1 MDLSLHKKKILTF
14 FSIAFIFFPALGHTL
29 PSLDK
34 VSLQLNWKFQY
45 EFAGFIMAKEK
56 GFYQEAGLDVE
67 LLEYQKGTEIIGTVL
82 SGQHNYGL
90 YNSSIAINEGEV
102 LPTILMASYLQRSP
116 LVLITSK
123 GIKSPK
129 DLIGKNIMGTNDEL
143 TNSTLGLLLNH
154 FYIHSGNTSFQNHTF
169 SIDDFI
175 SGKVDAITAFRTNE
189 VFELNNRNTAYNV
202 IDPADYGF
210 SMSAVNLF
218 TSSEEA
224 LKHPERTRR
233 FIQASNK
240 GWAYAIAHIEESI
253 AVILKNYSTLKSA
266 ESLRFEANA
275 VKDMMLL
282 GFFEIG
288 EPSKELTSRILKQL
302 HYSGLIVIDKELGPF
317 EFEELISTFNKKQ
330 TFSKE
335 LQQYLHGKKE
345 ITMCVDPDW
354 MPFESI
360 KNSQHI
366 GITADIIEL
375 FKKQLPI
382 PINLIKTE
390 NWQSSLLEAKQRKC
404 DILSLASITPSRS
417 EYMDF
422 TTPYLDL
429 PVVMATKLSTPFI
442 NKITDIKNQ
451 KLGIVKGYAMAEI
464 LRERIPDLNIV
475 DVDSLTDGLERV
487 ESGELFGYIDNL
499 MVISNSIQK
508 DFTGELKVSARLDE
522 NLKLSIATRND
533 EAELR
538 QVFEVLVNN
547 ITEGQLQ
554 AIFNKWVAV
563 KHAPPFDYRTLY
575 ILILALTLVSLAYV
589 LHLITL
595 RRSNKQLLEL
605 SMTDKLTGLYN
616 RTKIDE
622 LLLQKKTEVDRY
634 EVDLS
639 IILIDIDYFKAINDK
654 HGHLVGDSVLIEFSQ
669 ILKYNL
675 RSADFA
681 GRWGGEE
688 FIIICPNIDSE
699 EASKLSKKLLQ
710 KIQAHVFS
718 EIGLLTASAGVS
730 QLTKEISIRKA
741 LENADIALYKSK
753 DNGRNQSTE
762 YQEQEQLSIDL

>member
-1 MDLSLHKKKILTF
+1 MDLSLYKKKILTLVG
-14 FSIAFIFFPALGHTL
+14 IAFIFFPILGYALT
-29 PSLDK
+29 PQDK
-34 VSLQLNWKFQY
+34 VSLQLNWKFQF

-67 LLEYQKGTEIIGTVL
+67 LIEYQKDRKIVEAVL

-90 YNSSIAINEGEV
+90 YNSSIAINEGEF

-116 LVLITSK
+116 LVFITSK

-129 DLIGKNIMGTNDEL
+129 DLIGKKIMGTKDEL
-143 TNSTLGLLLNH
+143 KNSTLGLLLNH
-154 FYIHSGNTSFQNHTF
+154 FYIHSGNTSFRNHSF

-189 VFELNNRNTAYNV
+189 VFELNNRNAEYNI

-218 TSSEEA
+218 TSSQEA
-224 LKHPERTRR
+224 LNYPERTRR

-240 GWAYAIAHIEESI
+240 GWAYAITHVEESI
-253 AVILKNYSTLKSA
+253 AVIHKKYSNLKST
-266 ESLRFEANA
+266 ESLEFEANTI
-275 VKDMMLL
+275 KEMMLL

-288 EPSKELTSRILKQL
+288 EPSKELALRMSKQL
-302 HYSGLIVIDKELGPF
+302 HYSGLIATNNKLGTF
-317 EFEELISTFNKKQ
+317 EFEELVNTFNSKQ
-330 TFSKE
+330 IFSKSQ
-335 LQQYLHGKKE
+335 LQYLHSKKE

-360 KNSQHI
+360 KNGQHI

-390 NWQSSLLEAKQRKC
+390 NWQASLLKAKQRKC
-404 DILSLASITPSRS
+404 DILSLAAVTPSRS
-417 EYMDF
+417 EYMGF

-429 PVVMATKLSTPFI
+429 PVVMATKSNTAFI

-451 KLGIVKGYAMAEI
+451 KLGIVKDYAMAEI
-464 LRERIPDLNIV
+464 LRKKIPDINIV
-475 DVDSLTDGLERV
+475 DVDSITDGLERV
-487 ESGELFGYIDNL
+487 GSGELFGYIDNL

-508 DFTGELKVSARLDE
+508 DFTGELKVSSRLDE
-522 NLKLSIATRND
+522 NLRLSIATRND

-538 QVFEVLVNN
+538 QVFDVLVNN
-547 ITEGQLQ
+547 ISEGQLQ
-554 AIFNKWVAV
+554 TIFNKWVAV
-563 KHAPPFDYRTLY
+563 KHDSPFDYRTLY

-589 LHLITL
+589 LHLINL
-595 RRSNKQLLEL
+595 KRSNKQLLEL
-605 SMTDKLTGLYN
+605 SITDKLTGLYN
-616 RTKIDE
+616 RAKIDE
-622 LLLQKKTEVDRY
+622 VLLQKKIEVDRY
-634 EVDLS
+634 EVDIS
-639 IILIDIDYFKAINDK
+639 IIIIDIDHFKQINDK

-675 RSADFA
+675 RSTDFT

-688 FIIICPNIDSE
+688 FIIICPNINSE

-710 KIQAHVFS
+710 KIQKHIFPDT
-718 EIGLLTASAGVS
+718 GLLTASAGVS
-730 QLTKEISIRKA
+730 QLTKEISIHRA
-741 LENADIALYKSK
+741 LKNADIALYKSK
-753 DNGRNQSTE
+753 ENGRNQSTE
-762 YQEQEQLSIDL
+762 YQEKEQLSIDL

>member
-67 LLEYQKGTEIIGTVL
+67 LLEYQKGTEIIGSVL

-123 GIKSPK
+123 EIKSPK
-129 DLIGKNIMGTNDEL
+129 DLIGKKIMGTNDEL

-175 SGKVDAITAFRTNE
+175 SGKVDAITVFRTNE

-288 EPSKELTSRILKQL
+288 EPSNELTSRILKQL
-302 HYSGLIVIDKELGPF
+302 HYSGLITVDKELGPF

-335 LQQYLHGKKE
+335 QQQYLHAKKE
-345 ITMCVDPDW
+345 ITMCIDPEW

-360 KNSQHI
+360 KNGQHI

-382 PINLIKTE
+382 PINLIKTK
-390 NWQSSLLEAKQRKC
+390 NWQASLLKARQRKC
-404 DILSLASITPSRS
+404 DIFSLAAITPSRS
-417 EYMDF
+417 KYMDF

-429 PVVMATKLSTPFI
+429 PVVIATKLGTPFI

-451 KLGIVKGYAMAEI
+451 KLGVVKGYAMAEI
-464 LRERIPDLNIV
+464 LREKIPGVNIV

-575 ILILALTLVSLAYV
+575 ILILALSLVSLAYV

-699 EASKLSKKLLQ
+699 EASKLSNKLLQ
-710 KIQAHVFS
+710 KIQAHTFS
-718 EIGLLTASAGVS
+718 DTGLLTASAGVS
-730 QLTKEISIRKA
+730 QLTKEASIHKA
-741 LENADIALYKSK
+741 LKHADIALYQSK
-753 DNGRNQSTE
+753 EKGRNQSTE
-762 YQEQEQLSIDL
+762 YKRQLSLDL